1 MYEKHGW
8 WFPDQDTHFVEMLD
22 KNIRKGFEPVYQEPV
37 RNKSLRYVKQKS
49 VALDIGANIG
59 LWSRDLA
66 LHFAQ
71 VIAFEPVSDFRDCL
85 IKNVA
90 NNNID
95 IRPYALGPE
104 DTTID
109 MVVTNGNTGHSHV
122 DNNTIGS
129 GSIDMHKLDSLEF
142 DAVDYIKIDCEGYEL
157 SILQGAKQ
165 TIKKHRPVIV
175 VEQKLHKDTGITEET
190 QYGSVE
196 LLKSWGMVQL
206 ANVRNDCILGW

>member
-37 RNKSLRYVKQKS
+37 RHKSLRYVKQKS

-122 DNNTIGS
+122 DNNTIGN

>member
-37 RNKSLRYVKQKS
+37 RHKSLRYVKQKS

-175 VEQKLHKDTGITEET
+175 VEQKLHKDTGITKET
-190 QYGSVE
+190 QYSSVE

-206 ANVRNDCILGW
+206 ANVKNDCILGW

>member
-22 KNIRKGFEPVYQEPV
+22 KNIRKGFGPVYQEPV
-37 RNKSLRYVKQKS
+37 RHKSLRYVKQKS

-122 DNNTIGS
+122 NNNTIGS

-157 SILQGAKQ
+157 SILQGAEQ

-175 VEQKLHKDTGITEET
+175 VEQKLHKDTGITKET
-190 QYGSVE
+190 QYSSVE

>member
-85 IKNVA
+85 IKNVV
-90 NNNID
+90 NGNID

-122 DNNTIGS
+122 NNNTIGS

-157 SILQGAKQ
+157 SILQGAEQ
-165 TIKKHRPVIV
+165 TIKHHQPVIV

>member
-122 DNNTIGS
+122 DNNTIGN

>member
-1 MYEKHGW
+1 MYEKHSW

-37 RNKSLRYVKQKS
+37 RHKSLRYVKQKN

-59 LWSRDLA
+59 LWSRDLT

-157 SILQGAKQ
+157 SILQGAEQ

-175 VEQKLHKDTGITEET
+175 VEQKLHKDTGITKET
-190 QYGSVE
+190 QYSSVE

-206 ANVRNDCILGW
+206 ANVKNDCILGW

>member
-8 WFPDQDTHFVEMLD
+8 WFPAQDTHFVEMLD
-22 KNIRKGFEPVYQEPV
+22 KNIDKGFEPVYQEPV
-37 RNKSLRYVKQKS
+37 RHKSLRYVKQKS

-66 LHFAQ
+66 LHFTQ
-71 VIAFEPVSDFRDCL
+71 VVAFEPVSDFRDCL
-85 IKNVA
+85 VKNVA

-109 MVVTNGNTGHSHV
+109 MVVTEGNTGHSHV

-157 SILQGAKQ
+157 SILQGAEQ
-165 TIKKHRPVIV
+165 TIKQHRPVIV
-175 VEQKLHKDTGITEET
+175 VEQKLHKDTGITKNT
-190 QYGSVE
+190 QYSSVE
-196 LLKSWGMVQL
+196 LLKSWGMIQL
-206 ANVRNDCILGW
+206 ATVRNDCILGW